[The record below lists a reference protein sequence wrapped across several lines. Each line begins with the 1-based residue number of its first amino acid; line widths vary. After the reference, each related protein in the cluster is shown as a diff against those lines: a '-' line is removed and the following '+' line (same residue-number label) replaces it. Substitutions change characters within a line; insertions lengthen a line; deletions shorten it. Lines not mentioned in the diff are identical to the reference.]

1 MKRKEILQLAKK
13 IAKLELIIQNSEDR
27 EEAQA
32 AEMEVI
38 RLSAG
43 IRSLADME
51 AIDEAVQDILA
62 KNS

>member
-13 IAKLELIIQNSEDR
+13 IAKLEMIIQNSEDR
-27 EEAQA
+27 EEAQR
-32 AEMEVI
+32 AEMEI
-38 RLSAG
+38 IKLSAN